1 MSRKSKRKHE
11 AGMVASGAR
20 AARRMVAQVKPLARS
35 AGATTT
41 RGVHKTCA
49 WAAPQVEHAGQV
61 VQDSVAP
68 RVSALLSSAARRLEP
83 ARPRNGRWPKL
94 VGGSALTAAAGA
106 VAALVRSRAKPDA
119 AVSAAETDA
128 DDVTP
133 AAQTR
138 DAQARDGQARAST
151 DGTAK
156 QPTHSS

>member
-1 MSRKSKRKHE
+1 MSPKSKRKQD

-20 AARRMVAQVKPLARS
+20 AARQLAAQVKPLARS
-35 AGATTT
+35 AEATTA
-41 RGVHKTCA
+41 RGVHKTRA

-83 ARPRNGRWPKL
+83 ARPRSGRWRKL
-94 VGGSALTAAAGA
+94 AGGSALAAAAGA
-106 VAALVRSRAKPDA
+106 VGALVRGRRKPDT

-133 AAQTR
+133 SAQK
-138 DAQARDGQARAST
+138 RDGQARAST
-151 DGTAK
+151 DGKAR
-156 QPTHSS
+156 QQTHSS

>member
-11 AGMVASGAR
+11 PGMVASGAR
-20 AARRMVAQVKPLARS
+20 AARKMAAQVKPLARS

-41 RGVHKTCA
+41 RGVHKTRA
-49 WAAPQVEHAGQV
+49 WAAPQVEHAGRV

-83 ARPRNGRWPKL
+83 ARPRSGRWRKL

-106 VAALVRSRAKPDA
+106 VAALVRSRTKPDT

-133 AAQTR
+133 AAQ
-138 DAQARDGQARAST
+138 ARDGQARART
-151 DGTAK
+151 DGRAK
-156 QPTHSS
+156 QPTHSA

>member
-20 AARRMVAQVKPLARS
+20 AARRMAAQAKPLARS

-41 RGVHKTCA
+41 RGVHKTRA
-49 WAAPQVEHAGQV
+49 WAALQVEHAGQV

-83 ARPRNGRWPKL
+83 ARPRNGRWRKL

-106 VAALVRSRAKPDA
+106 VAALVRGRTKPDTT
-119 AVSAAETDA
+119 VPAAETDA
-128 DDVTP
+128 DDVIP
-133 AAQTR
+133 DAQTP
-138 DAQARDGQARAST
+138 DGQARAST
-151 DGTAK
+151 DGKAK
-156 QPTHSS
+156 EPTHSS